1 MTKTVNTI
9 INALAQLGYKGR
21 VSGEYV
27 TEDRVRLFLNG
38 EYLGVWDADKNTFV
52 D

>member
-1 MTKTVNTI
+1 MASTIVNI
-9 INALAQLGYKGR
+9 KNALAQLGYKGR

-27 TEDRVRLFLNG
+27 AEDRVRLVLNG
-38 EYLGVWDADKNTFV
+38 EYLGVWDASKNTFV